1 MDNGYADTQQ
11 VIQVLKEEQN
21 ILEKLYALVKF
32 QVECFQDDTLDEER
46 YNKLQDK
53 KDEYIIKVNQL
64 NDRFDV
70 IYPKVKSKVEDMKRM
85 KDSIV
90 EEIQIESQKLNQLS
104 LSVEKEEAKLKE
116 LFRQYL
122 SLERKKIKDKRLQN
136 KTAAMYYK
144 TMTKQMGMMSY
155 FYDKSK

>member
-1 MDNGYADTQQ
+1 MDNGYTDTQQ

-122 SLERKKIKDKRLQN
+122 SLERKKIKDKRLQS